1 VTPYVTRCRGC
12 GAELRHEDAVAGWCA
27 APRCAEAAASLSP
40 AGRLLLAEYAERERI
55 VAAVDRE
62 YIDNHA
68 IADYD
73 EAQKISNER
82 KTKREYYD

>member
-1 VTPYVTRCRGC
+1 MTPYVTKCRGC
-12 GAELRHEDAVAGWCA
+12 GCELRGVDAVANWCA

-40 AGRLLLAEYAERERI
+40 CGRALLAEHAERERV

-62 YIDNHA
+62 YIERYS
-68 IADYD
+68 IADMD
-73 EAQKISNER
+73 EAQRLSNER